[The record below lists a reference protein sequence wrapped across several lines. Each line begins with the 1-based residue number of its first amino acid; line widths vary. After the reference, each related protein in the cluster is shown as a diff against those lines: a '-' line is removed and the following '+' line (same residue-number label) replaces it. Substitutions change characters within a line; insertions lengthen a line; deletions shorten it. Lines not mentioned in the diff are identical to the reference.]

1 MSQLFLR
8 LFNISI
14 TAGWIVTAVL
24 LLRLLFRQ
32 MPRWVGCLLWG
43 VVGLRLILPVTLES
57 AVSLLPSAQVIPQNI
72 VAAEHPAIYSGI
84 PAVNRAVNPIF
95 ATVENLLLE
104 QILRWASLVW
114 LIGLGLL
121 LCYGLFS
128 YIRICR
134 QVRISVGK
142 EGNVYLC
149 DDIDS
154 PFLLGLFRPRIYVP
168 SGLEEELLPHI
179 LAREQAHIRRW
190 DHIWKPLG
198 FMLLCVYWFNPLL
211 WVGYILLCRDIERAC
226 DEKVISQMD
235 HGFRVQY
242 MGALVACSLHRRLIL
257 ACPVAFGEVSVKS
270 RIKGITRYQRPT
282 GWIIGLS
289 VIACLVVSVCF
300 LTSPKA
306 CAHEYTGETTL
317 SATCTSCGLQTN
329 TCRLCDHTYMQITPC
344 QAHIYDE
351 GRVTREATC
360 TQTGILVRVCTGC
373 GDKQREEIP
382 LAAHTP
388 GELVLT
394 KEPNC
399 VEEGTYRTECTVC
412 HVRYIAQTIAPNG
425 VHTLER
431 TVTKAATCLEDG
443 LAVDAC
449 KFCAFSQEIQ
459 LKAQGHD
466 FKLHH
471 KQDATCLDDGTAYY
485 HCAACKE
492 KKYVTLPCQPD
503 NHVRNEFYNRCKYCS
518 VPMSSSVSSSSERT
532 EPNVTR
538 PTTPAIRWEIN

>member
-1 MSQLFLR
+1 MSQVFLR
-8 LFNISI
+8 LFNISA
-14 TAGWIVTAVL
+14 TAGWIVAAVL

-32 MPRWVGCLLWG
+32 MPKWVSCLMWG
-43 VVGLRLILPVTLES
+43 IVGLRLILPVTLES
-57 AVSLLPSAQVIPQNI
+57 TVSLLPSAQVIPQNI
-72 VAAEHPAIYSGI
+72 AVAETPAIYSGI

-104 QILRWASLVW
+104 QILHWASLVW
-114 LIGLGLL
+114 FIGLCLL
-121 LCYGLFS
+121 LCYGLCS
-128 YIRICR
+128 YITLCR
-134 QVRISVGK
+134 RVRISVRK
-142 EGNVYLC
+142 EGDVYLC

-168 SGLEEELLPHI
+168 SGLEEGLLPHI
-179 LAREQAHIRRW
+179 LAHEQAHIRRR
-190 DHIWKPLG
+190 DYIWKPLG

-235 HGFRVQY
+235 RGFRVQY

-257 ACPVAFGEVSVKS
+257 ACPVAFGEVSVKT

-282 GWIIGLS
+282 AWIIGLS
-289 VIACLVVSVCF
+289 VVTCLVVSVCF

-306 CAHEYTGETTL
+306 CAHQYTEETTL
-317 SATCTSCGLQTN
+317 SATCTTCGLQTN
-329 TCRLCDHTYMQITPC
+329 TCQLCNHTYMQTTPC
-344 QAHIYDE
+344 AAHIYDE

-360 TQTGILVRVCTGC
+360 TKTGILVRICTGC
-373 GDKQREEIP
+373 GEKRREEIP

-412 HVRYIAQTIAPNG
+412 HVRYIAQTIPTNDR
-425 VHTLER
+425 HTLER
-431 TVTKAATCLEDG
+431 TVVKAATCLEDG

-449 KFCAFSQEIQ
+449 KFCDFSQEIQ

-471 KQDATCLDDGTAYY
+471 KQDATCVDDGTAYY
-485 HCAACKE
+485 NCTACKE

-503 NHVRNEFYNRCKYCS
+503 KHVRSEFYNRCKYCWVS
-518 VPMSSSVSSSSERT
+518 MSSSDSSSSERT

-538 PTTPAIRWEIN
+538 PTTPAIRWGIN